1 MMATSNRTTPTLPR
15 CSLSLV
21 YQSKL
26 DYNFKQLKE
35 AVQACTPCTLVKTRD
50 EDGDR
55 TYTLLDGCGDPMGD
69 EFPDLL
75 EVYYLVTN
83 DKDVFNYLAKF
94 N

>member
-1 MMATSNRTTPTLPR
+1 MWSSARHQPINADHNTMI
-15 CSLSLV
+15 SLS
-21 YQSKL
+21 KL
-26 DYNFKQLKE
+26 PYNFRQLKE

-69 EFPDLL
+69 AFPDLL
-75 EVYYLVTN
+75 EVYYLITN
-83 DKDVFNYLAKF
+83 DQDVFNYLARY